1 MLSRFCS
8 FSMPSSVSDTDL
20 RFSSSDVVLVRHQAG
35 DDLVDPV
42 VLVGGVL
49 GGAADDERRARLVDE
64 DGVHL
69 VDDGEVQLALD
80 VVLQPELHVVAQV
93 VEAELVVLPVGDVR
107 AVGLLALLV
116 GQLVEDAARGHAQE
130 AGARGPSTRRR
141 GGRGSRSP

>member
-8 FSMPSSVSDTDL
+8 FSMPSSVRRHRAGL
-20 RFSSSDVVLVRHQAG
+20 LVERVVLVRHQPG

-49 GGAADDERRARLVDE
+49 GGAGDDERRARLVDE

-93 VEAELVVLPVGDVR
+93 VEAELVVLPVGDV
-107 AVGLLALLV
+107 
-116 GQLVEDAARGHAQE
+116 AR
-130 AGARGPSTRRR
+130 
-141 GGRGSRSP
+141 